1 MLPLIAALA
10 TTSSY
15 VPPLLGAHRPLTHR
29 RAFAPCAAV
38 EEAVLK
44 DDETV
49 EAVEQMNDAAIL
61 LSEPGSFKPTRGPDG
76 RLKPILT
83 LPGDTLETTT
93 YMKAITAASTVA
105 ALAMVVRAFM
115 LSSSPLSPL
124 LALALGGVA
133 GEMFSGTFHWATDN
147 CACTIP
153 IGGHAPLL
161 PCH

>member
-38 EEAVLK
+38 E
-44 DDETV
+44 

-147 CACTIP
+147 CACTFP